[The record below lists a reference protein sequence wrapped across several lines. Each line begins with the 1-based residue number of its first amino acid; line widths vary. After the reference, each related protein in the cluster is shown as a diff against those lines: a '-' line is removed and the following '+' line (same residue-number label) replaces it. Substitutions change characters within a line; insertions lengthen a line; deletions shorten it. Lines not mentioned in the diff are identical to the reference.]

1 MELVGEIVVLCE
13 MLIFLKEN
21 LVFLNEVVN

>member
-21 LVFLNEVVN
+21 LVFLNEVVK